1 MCMLLVA
8 SAHFLTFWICT
19 VINWHTLCVMACGGS
34 CRRHNIFAHACL
46 QFCAHG
52 CTWSNRS
59 SSLQPTEAV
68 LEASRSNELFL
79 ITCACKC
86 PQAYVASLDMEHF
99 FLFCCC
105 YVRPYFAWHTA
116 CGFDEKSHIG
126 KVKTLILLCDKWH
139 VRTPK
144 PNPLHIW
151 FKPGNL
157 LGGNIF

>member
-19 VINWHTLCVMACGGS
+19 VINWHTLCVMAWGGS

-99 FLFCCC
+99 FFFVVAMFGLTLRDTLRVVLMRSPTSERWKHWYFC
-105 YVRPYFAWHTA
+105 VTNGMWEPLNP
-116 CGFDEKSHIG
+116 
-126 KVKTLILLCDKWH
+126 TLCISDSSQE
-139 VRTPK
+139 T
-144 PNPLHIW
+144 
-151 FKPGNL
+151 F
-157 LGGNIF
+157 